1 MPEFKEAEFKNP
13 NLHSYSVPDIPE
25 DTVFSEDI
33 TAEYIQRLYEQAIV
47 DSKESKIE
55 ARKATIL
62 SVISILIA
70 LASLIYSIFF

>member
-1 MPEFKEAEFKNP
+1 MLEFKEAEFKNP
-13 NLHSYSVPDIPE
+13 NLHSYSVSDLPE
-25 DTVFSEDI
+25 DAVFSEDI

-47 DSKESKIE
+47 DSKESKVE
-55 ARKATIL
+55 ARKSTIL

>member
-13 NLHSYSVPDIPE
+13 NLHSFPVPDLPE
-25 DTVFSEDI
+25 DAVFSEDI
-33 TAEYIQRLYEQAIV
+33 TAEYIQRLYEQAV
-47 DSKESKIE
+47 KDSAESKAE
-55 ARKATIL
+55 ARKATVL